1 MHMALHS
8 AALLRGPWSLQEPH
22 SARRGGVEGG
32 RGLPAKPSATWMWSA
47 AAGGAHP
54 KHVHRRRHE
63 PCGRRPTYLQALLLA
78 ASAGRK
84 AVTRT
89 GSSTMGP
96 SCPVRRLQ
104 RKPESEGEGGE
115 HFAAKGEIL
124 VQAARQR
131 TPSARRS
138 SRPSGARLST
148 ATTINETVHFSSISV
163 YMGQG
168 GSGPGTRASGLMVDK
183 PVWERH
189 QGINEYSTTVPWGA
203 IGEIGLR
210 KFGLGQ
216 KLIGPADTSF
226 LMKLARRIGL
236 GACRAARPSWSEST
250 SETG

>member
-8 AALLRGPWSLQEPH
+8 AALLRGAAESKAE
-22 SARRGGVEGG
+22 EGCQRNRQQPG
-32 RGLPAKPSATWMWSA
+32 CGLPQLEEPTRSMCIDVVTNHAVPQLWGLPVRCVGCRGSQKAKAKVVNILQPKEKCPQF
-47 AAGGAHP
+47 AHP
-54 KHVHRRRHE
+54 V
-63 PCGRRPTYLQALLLA
+63 
-78 ASAGRK
+78 
-84 AVTRT
+84 
-89 GSSTMGP
+89 
-96 SCPVRRLQ
+96 
-104 RKPESEGEGGE
+104 
-115 HFAAKGEIL
+115 EIL

-210 KFGLGQ
+210 K